1 MAGTTL
7 LAGARVNITGQSAEL
22 EKAMA
27 KAAKAFDVQEKKMRR
42 LQAQARR
49 TNKAY
54 AMLASQAKGIAAI
67 GLGAVGLGS
76 TISTIVK
83 FEQSLAD
90 LSAITGA
97 TGKDLEYL
105 SKASLRLGATSS
117 YSANEVAD
125 AFKLVASAKPDL
137 LANVKALDEVTGAV
151 LKLAEA
157 SGIDLETA
165 ANAVGGTLNQ
175 FGLAASEAERVVNL
189 LAAGSKFGAAS
200 VAEIAA
206 SMKEFG
212 VTAATFGISVEE
224 SAAAIETLGS
234 VAIKGSQA
242 GVGLKSVLLS
252 LETQAISRFKPSVVG
267 LAKALDNLAEANL
280 GATKLAKIFG
290 KDQAGIALA
299 LIQNRDTLVDLTE
312 TMTGTNT
319 AFEQAAIRTDTL
331 GERTKALKSAWD
343 GLILSIGNTQVWKD
357 AIQSLT
363 DFFNALSG
371 AAAQERG
378 LEHVQAQLANVR
390 EGIEKLEKARA
401 MVRAGSERDL
411 VLQQRLNVLR
421 RQEIDLLKELA
432 AIQTAPPA
440 PAAAPSGGAGA
451 GTDPDEPPA
460 EPAKTKPPD
469 QGRMSAEES
478 YTEFIKQQIAIRYD
492 SQIAAWEME
501 RQAEEARTEYARS
514 QAQVRSSILLE
525 IAGQQI
531 EAAGQ
536 AQEAWMTAAEGMVSS
551 ATQAFSA
558 WISGTK
564 SAEDAFRSFAEG
576 VINSL
581 LQIAQQAAASKL
593 LGFLAGAF
601 GGGGNSFLA
610 SGSGRVPVGFGA
622 RGGFFPAGRA
632 RVVGE
637 TGPELEFPAYQTR
650 VVPFDKLAG
659 AGGGGGQTI
668 IVNGVQDP
676 TAVRAEVIRLLP
688 LIGQAEDARFYE
700 SMSYPNQR
708 RSALRRGVQR
718 G

>member
-1 MAGTTL
+1 MATTRL
-7 LAGARVNITGQSAEL
+7 GGARIDLTGQSASL

-27 KAAKAFDVQEKKMRR
+27 KAAKAMDVQDRKLRR

-54 AMLASQAKGIAAI
+54 AVLTSQAKGLAAI
-67 GLGAVGLGS
+67 GLGAIGIGS
-76 TISTIVK
+76 AVSTIVK

-137 LANVKALDEVTGAV
+137 LENVKALDGVTGAV

-157 SGIDLETA
+157 SGIDLQTA

-175 FGLAASEAERVVNL
+175 FGLAAGEAERVVNL
-189 LAAGSKFGAAS
+189 LAAGSKFGASS

-267 LAKALDNLAEANL
+267 LAKALDNLAEAEL

-312 TMTGTNT
+312 KMTGTNT

-401 MVRAGSERDL
+401 MARPGFERDRE
-411 VLQQRLNVLR
+411 LQHRINILRQR
-421 RQEIDLLKELA
+421 EIDLLKELA
-432 AIQTAPPA
+432 AIPYPSREPAA
-440 PAAAPSGGAGA
+440 PAGGTT
-451 GTDPDEPPA
+451 TDTDEPPA
-460 EPAKTKPPD
+460 EPAKRPPD
-469 QGRMSAEES
+469 VGRMTAEES
-478 YTEFIKQQIAIRYD
+478 YTAFIKEQIGIRYD

-501 RQAEEARTEYARS
+501 RQAEEARTEFAKS
-514 QAQVRSSILLE
+514 QAQVRSNILLD

-531 EAAGQ
+531 EAARQ

-581 LQIAQQAAASKL
+581 LQIAQQAAANKL

-637 TGPELEFPAYQTR
+637 MGPELEFPAYQTR

-659 AGGGGGQTI
+659 GGGGGGPLTI
-668 IVNGVQDP
+668 NVYSKGSKAEIREGVLE
-676 TAVRAEVIRLLP
+676 AVPAILAAR
-688 LIGQAEDARFYE
+688 DAQE
-700 SMSYPNQR
+700 QR
-708 RSALRRGVQR
+708 RSRYPNAWRENMRRSVGLA
-718 G
+718 